1 MLYMLIKQTAIA
13 LIEIISLLLLVRA
26 VFSWFPTVRGGR
38 IMEIVYVITEP
49 ILIPLRTLFERFGIG
64 RGIPFDL
71 SFLATVIV
79 LQIIA
84 SLIRLT

>member
-1 MLYMLIKQTAIA
+1 
-13 LIEIISLLLLVRA
+13 
-26 VFSWFPTVRGGR
+26 
-38 IMEIVYVITEP
+38 MEIVYVITEP